1 MSSCGTGGNCCGGK
15 NHHSGGGHPCP
26 PGLNSGT
33 QNRSQAIQLLKIAPP
48 KQPAQSLKSM
58 IEQATN
64 AHLQAADEQKPSD
77 HSNGHYRAKD
87 SGSGNGP
94 VAPWYIRFFRITTV
108 RIISQIFFFLLFVF
122 FCFVTWFSRMK
133 GYPVSLFLEIDP
145 LVSVATAISTHTVY
159 RHLIWSLVL
168 IIPTLVLGRFFCNWM
183 CPYGTLHQFFGWI
196 FNTLRNI
203 DKIAANRYRKIFNLK
218 YILLTLFG
226 ILALFGSLQIG
237 LLDPICLMYR
247 TVATAVSPASDLAVD
262 KTTTALEERGMNG
275 SWLNALLFKPGSPHQ
290 RIFYASW
297 FVAFVIVGLVGIN
310 LIIPRF
316 FCRVLCPLGA
326 FLGFLSRF
334 ALFRIDR
341 DLTRCTD
348 CNLCLAHCEGASDP
362 QAALRKSECFV
373 CFNCI
378 DDCPEDAL
386 SYRFLPVQHE
396 KKFMEPLFGRT
407 VISKIPETEKAWPGL
422 SRRKLLLTTIAGFIA
437 YPALRL
443 SAAVNPRAFNKKAIR
458 PPGSVEETE
467 FLERCIKC
475 DQCINV
481 CPTNVLQPS
490 TLSEGGLEGLW
501 TPVMDMSVGF
511 CQLNCTLCS
520 DVCPTG
526 AIQKISLDKKL
537 GLGQHASDGPIS
549 VGTAF
554 INQGRCLPWAMET
567 PCVVCEE
574 VCPVSPKAIGTYDV
588 EVKRWDGK
596 IVVLNRPYIRPE
608 LCIGCGICQ
617 HECPV
622 IDDPAVYVT
631 AVGET
636 RSKDRSLLLQSRR
649 T

>member
-1 MSSCGTGGNCCGGK
+1 MSCSNCNCGSHGK
-15 NHHSGGGHPCP
+15 DAKTLCTSAMNP
-26 PGLNSGT
+26 PLFQIRMMVN
-33 QNRSQAIQLLKIAPP
+33 
-48 KQPAQSLKSM
+48 
-58 IEQATN
+58 
-64 AHLQAADEQKPSD
+64 QAADAHRESQQSFY
-77 HSNGHYRAKD
+77 SAK
-87 SGSGNGP
+87 GGRKVPPP
-94 VAPWYIRFFRITTV
+94 VKFFRITTI
-108 RIISQIFFFLLFVF
+108 RIISQVFFFALFVF

-145 LVSVATAISTHTVY
+145 LVAVATAISTHTVY
-159 RHLIWSLVL
+159 RHLIWALVL
-168 IIPTLVLGRFFCNWM
+168 LVPTLILGRFFCNWM
-183 CPYGTLHQFFGWI
+183 CPYGTLHQFVGWV

-203 DKIAANRYRKIFNLK
+203 DKIIVNRYRPIFRLK
-218 YILLTLFG
+218 YIILTIFG

-247 TVATAVSPASDLAVD
+247 TMATAVAPATDLTIDGAT
-262 KTTTALEERGMNG
+262 KTLDAHGVN
-275 SWLNALLFKPGSPHQ
+275 SNWLSKFSFNPGAPHQ

-297 FVAFVIVGLVGIN
+297 FIALVIVGLVGMN

-334 ALFRIDR
+334 SLWRIDR
-341 DLTRCTD
+341 DVTRCTD
-348 CNLCLAHCEGASDP
+348 CDMCLAHCEGASDP

-386 SYRFLPVQHE
+386 AFRLMPVPWHQQLKE
-396 KKFMEPLFGRT
+396 KFFGKP
-407 VISKIPETEKAWPGL
+407 VISKVPETEIVWPAMG
-422 SRRKLLLTTIAGFIA
+422 RRKLLLTSIIGVIA
-437 YPALRL
+437 YPVLRL
-443 SAAVNPRAFNKKAIR
+443 SAAVNPRAFSKKAIR
-458 PPGSVEETE
+458 PPGSVQEDE
-467 FLERCIKC
+467 FLKRCIKC

-490 TLSEGGLEGLW
+490 TLEQGGLEGLW
-501 TPVMDMSVGF
+501 TPVMNMSIGF

-526 AIQKISLDKKL
+526 AIQKISVEKKL
-537 GLGQHASDGPIS
+537 GLGKHAADGPIS

-554 INQGRCLPWAMET
+554 VNQGRCLPWAMET

-574 VCPVSPKAIGTYDV
+574 VCPVSPKAIGTYNV

-596 IVVLNRPYIRPE
+596 MVVLNRPYIRPE
-608 LCIGCGICQ
+608 LCIGCGICE

-622 IDDPAVYVT
+622 LDEPAVYVT
-631 AVGET
+631 AIGET
-636 RSKDRSLLLQSRR
+636 RSKDRSLLLQSRQ